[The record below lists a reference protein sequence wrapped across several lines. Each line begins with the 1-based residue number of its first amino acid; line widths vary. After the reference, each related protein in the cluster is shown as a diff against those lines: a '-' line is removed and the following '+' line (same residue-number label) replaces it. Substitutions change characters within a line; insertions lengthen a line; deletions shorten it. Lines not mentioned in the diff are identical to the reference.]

1 MSASEQAINR
11 DLATFGHHNERS
23 KSANST
29 PAARRRDLDTG
40 GTPASTLPAAVE
52 KRDAHMVKLNY
63 YRI

>member
-29 PAARRRDLDTG
+29 PAA
-40 GTPASTLPAAVE
+40 VE